1 MYVNNF
7 VMSTSILNTLNYHQ
21 TQASKHLLNIS
32 TGLKIRSVADDP
44 SGWAIGQRMDVRIR
58 SLDAA
63 NGNAQRMKSLL
74 KVADGGISSTVD
86 ILRKLKEKA
95 IEAAND
101 TATDSDRQTIQKL
114 FDQYVDQID
123 DNAYVDYNGKNL
135 LDGSRQGA
143 APATQQAY
151 TNRALSTDTTAM
163 TKLTDLARRSGD
175 SLGITD
181 SDTINI
187 SYVKEGKTY
196 SASFSAK
203 DATVEDI
210 FTKMNAIDG
219 DVFDVAGLSTT
230 SVIGT
235 DAYGEEKQ
243 TVDGENALTIKAKT
257 AGKDGAIAGFTIGI
271 TDSKGQEK
279 KSVNNVFNEFTETI
293 EPRNAASD
301 SSLYAQTSADAN
313 RGMKISLGDMR
324 AEALGLRGRDGT
336 VLSVTTK
343 EGANAAMNVLDN
355 ALSRALDQ
363 QTTVGAMSSRL
374 DYTIS
379 NLTVQSE
386 NLTDAKSTILD
397 ADMAKEML
405 AYTKENVLMQAAMA
419 MLAQNNQNAAWFLS
433 LLG

>member
-7 VMSTSILNTLNYHQ
+7 VMSTSILDTLNYHQ

-86 ILRKLKEKA
+86 ILKKLKEKA

-143 APATQQAY
+143 AQATQQAY
-151 TNRALSTDTTAM
+151 TNRALSTDTTAT
-163 TKLTDLARRSGD
+163 TKLTDLARRNGD

-293 EPRNAASD
+293 EPRNVVSD

>member
-63 NGNAQRMKSLL
+63 NSNAQQMKSLL
-74 KVADGGISSTVD
+74 KVADGGIGSTVD
-86 ILRKLKEKA
+86 ILKKLKEKA

-143 APATQQAY
+143 AQATQQAY

-343 EGANAAMNVLDN
+343 DGANAAMNVLDN

>member
-143 APATQQAY
+143 AQPTQQAY

>member
-86 ILRKLKEKA
+86 ILKKLKEKA

-143 APATQQAY
+143 AQATQQAY

-203 DATVEDI
+203 DATVKDI

>member
-7 VMSTSILNTLNYHQ
+7 VMSTNIINTLNYHQ

-63 NGNAQRMKSLL
+63 NSNAQQMKSLL

-86 ILRKLKEKA
+86 ILKKLKEKA

-123 DNAYVDYNGKNL
+123 DNAYVGYNGKNL

-143 APATQQAY
+143 AQATQQAY
-151 TNRALSTDTTAM
+151 TNRALSTDTTAT
-163 TKLTDLARRSGD
+163 TKLTDLARRNGD

-181 SDTINI
+181 SDTVNV
-187 SYVKEGKTY
+187 SYVKDGKTY

-279 KSVNNVFNEFTETI
+279 KSVNNVMSEFTETI
-293 EPRNAASD
+293 EPRNAVSD
-301 SSLYAQTSADAN
+301 GSLYAQTSADAN

-343 EGANAAMNVLDN
+343 DGANAAMNVLDN

>member
-143 APATQQAY
+143 AQATQQAY

-293 EPRNAASD
+293 EPRNAVSD
-301 SSLYAQTSADAN
+301 GSLYAQTSADAN

-397 ADMAKEML
+397 ADIAKEML

>member
-86 ILRKLKEKA
+86 ILKKLKEKA

-143 APATQQAY
+143 AQATQQAY
-151 TNRALSTDTTAM
+151 TNRALSTDTTAT
-163 TKLTDLARRSGD
+163 TKLTDLARRNGD

>member
-86 ILRKLKEKA
+86 ILKKLKEKA

-143 APATQQAY
+143 AQATQQAY
-151 TNRALSTDTTAM
+151 TNRALSTDTTAT
-163 TKLTDLARRSGD
+163 TKLTDLARRNGD

-203 DATVEDI
+203 DATVKDI

-293 EPRNAASD
+293 EPRNVVSD

>member
-21 TQASKHLLNIS
+21 TQASKHLRNIS

-143 APATQQAY
+143 AQPTQQAY

>member
-86 ILRKLKEKA
+86 ILKKLKEKA

-143 APATQQAY
+143 AQATQQAY
-151 TNRALSTDTTAM
+151 TNRALSTDTTAT
-163 TKLTDLARRSGD
+163 TKLTDLARRNGD

-181 SDTINI
+181 SDTVNI
-187 SYVKEGKTY
+187 SYVKDGKTY
-196 SASFSAK
+196 SANFSAK

-210 FTKMNAIDG
+210 FAKMNDIDG

>member
-135 LDGSRQGA
+135 LDSSRQGA
-143 APATQQAY
+143 AQATQQAY

-235 DAYGEEKQ
+235 DAYGEENQ

>member
-86 ILRKLKEKA
+86 ILKKLKEKA

-143 APATQQAY
+143 AQATQQAY
-151 TNRALSTDTTAM
+151 TNRALSTDTTAT
-163 TKLTDLARRSGD
+163 TKLTDLARRNGD

-293 EPRNAASD
+293 EPRNVVSD
-301 SSLYAQTSADAN
+301 SLLYAQTSADAN

>member
-86 ILRKLKEKA
+86 ILKKLKEKA

-143 APATQQAY
+143 AQATQQAY

-163 TKLTDLARRSGD
+163 TKLTDLARRNGD

>member
-7 VMSTSILNTLNYHQ
+7 VMSTNIINTLNYHQ

-86 ILRKLKEKA
+86 ILKKLKEKA

-143 APATQQAY
+143 AQATQQAY
-151 TNRALSTDTTAM
+151 TNRALSTDTTAT
-163 TKLTDLARRSGD
+163 TKLTDLARRNGD

-279 KSVNNVFNEFTETI
+279 KSVNNVMSEFTETI
-293 EPRNAASD
+293 EPRNAVSD
-301 SSLYAQTSADAN
+301 GSLYAQTSADAN

-343 EGANAAMNVLDN
+343 DGANAAMNVLDN

>member
-7 VMSTSILNTLNYHQ
+7 VMSTNIINTLNYHQ

-63 NGNAQRMKSLL
+63 NSNAQQMKSLL

-86 ILRKLKEKA
+86 ILKKLKEKA

-123 DNAYVDYNGKNL
+123 DNAYVGYNGKNL

-143 APATQQAY
+143 AQATQQAY
-151 TNRALSTDTTAM
+151 TNRALSTDTTAT
-163 TKLTDLARRSGD
+163 TKLTDLARRNGD

-181 SDTINI
+181 SDTVNV
-187 SYVKEGKTY
+187 SYVKDGKTY

-210 FTKMNAIDG
+210 FKKMNAING

-230 SVIGT
+230 SAIGT
-235 DAYGEEKQ
+235 DAYGTEKQ
-243 TVDGENALTIKAKT
+243 TVDGENAVTIKAKT

-279 KSVNNVFNEFTETI
+279 KSVNNVMSEFTETI
-293 EPRNAASD
+293 EPRNAVSD
-301 SSLYAQTSADAN
+301 GSLYAQTSADAN

-343 EGANAAMNVLDN
+343 DGANAAMNVLDN

>member
-86 ILRKLKEKA
+86 ILKKLKEKA

-143 APATQQAY
+143 AQATQQAY
-151 TNRALSTDTTAM
+151 TNRALSTDTTAT
-163 TKLTDLARRSGD
+163 TKLTDLARRNGD

-203 DATVEDI
+203 DATVKDI

>member
-143 APATQQAY
+143 AQATQQAY

-163 TKLTDLARRSGD
+163 TKLTDLARRNGD

-181 SDTINI
+181 SDTVNI
-187 SYVKEGKTY
+187 SYVKDGKTY
-196 SASFSAK
+196 SANFSAK

-210 FTKMNAIDG
+210 FAKMNDIDG

>member
-7 VMSTSILNTLNYHQ
+7 VMSTNIINTLNYHQ

-143 APATQQAY
+143 AQATQQAY
-151 TNRALSTDTTAM
+151 TNRALSTDTTAT
-163 TKLTDLARRSGD
+163 TKLTDLARRNGD

-293 EPRNAASD
+293 EPRNVVSD

>member
-1 MYVNNF
+1 
-7 VMSTSILNTLNYHQ
+7 MSTSILNTLNYHQ

-143 APATQQAY
+143 AQATQQAY

>member
-86 ILRKLKEKA
+86 ILKKLKEKA

-143 APATQQAY
+143 AQATQQAY
-151 TNRALSTDTTAM
+151 TNRALSTDTTAT
-163 TKLTDLARRSGD
+163 TKLTDLARRNGD

-293 EPRNAASD
+293 EPRNVVSD

-419 MLAQNNQNAAWFLS
+419 MLAKNNQNAAWFLS

>member
-143 APATQQAY
+143 AQATQQAY

>member
-7 VMSTSILNTLNYHQ
+7 VMSTNIINTLNYHQ

-143 APATQQAY
+143 AQATQQAY
-151 TNRALSTDTTAM
+151 TNRALSTDTTAT
-163 TKLTDLARRSGD
+163 TKLTDLARRNGD

>member
-143 APATQQAY
+143 AQATQQAY
-151 TNRALSTDTTAM
+151 TNRALSTDTTAT
-163 TKLTDLARRSGD
+163 TKLTDLARRNGD

-293 EPRNAASD
+293 EPRNVVSD

>member
-1 MYVNNF
+1 
-7 VMSTSILNTLNYHQ
+7 
-21 TQASKHLLNIS
+21 
-32 TGLKIRSVADDP
+32 
-44 SGWAIGQRMDVRIR
+44 MDVRIR

-86 ILRKLKEKA
+86 ILKKLKEKA

-143 APATQQAY
+143 AQATQQAY

-203 DATVEDI
+203 DATVKDI

-293 EPRNAASD
+293 EPRNVVSD

>member
-143 APATQQAY
+143 AQATQQAY

-163 TKLTDLARRSGD
+163 TKLTDPARRSGD

-293 EPRNAASD
+293 EPRNAVSD

>member
-86 ILRKLKEKA
+86 ILKKLKEKA

-143 APATQQAY
+143 AQATQQAY
-151 TNRALSTDTTAM
+151 TNRALSTDTTAT

>member
-86 ILRKLKEKA
+86 ILKKLKEKA

-143 APATQQAY
+143 AQATQQAY
-151 TNRALSTDTTAM
+151 TNRALSTDTTAT
-163 TKLTDLARRSGD
+163 TKLTDLARRNGD

-293 EPRNAASD
+293 EPRNAVSD

-336 VLSVTTK
+336 VLSVTTQ
-343 EGANAAMNVLDN
+343 EGANAAMNALDN

-363 QTTVGAMSSRL
+363 QTTVGAMASRL

>member
-135 LDGSRQGA
+135 LDSSRQGA
-143 APATQQAY
+143 AQATQQAY

>member
-74 KVADGGISSTVD
+74 KVADGGIISTVD

-143 APATQQAY
+143 AQATQQAY

>member
-86 ILRKLKEKA
+86 ILKKLKEKA

-143 APATQQAY
+143 AQATQQAY
-151 TNRALSTDTTAM
+151 TNRALSTDTTAT
-163 TKLTDLARRSGD
+163 TKLTDLARRNGD

-219 DVFDVAGLSTT
+219 DVFDVAGLSPT

-293 EPRNAASD
+293 EPRNVVSD

>member
-143 APATQQAY
+143 AQATQQAY
-151 TNRALSTDTTAM
+151 TNRALSTDTTAT
-163 TKLTDLARRSGD
+163 TKLTDLARRNGD

-181 SDTINI
+181 SDTVNI
-187 SYVKEGKTY
+187 SYVKDGKTY
-196 SASFSAK
+196 SANFSAK

-210 FTKMNAIDG
+210 FAKMNDIDG

>member
-86 ILRKLKEKA
+86 ILKKLKEKA

-143 APATQQAY
+143 AQATQQAY
-151 TNRALSTDTTAM
+151 TNRALSTDTTAT
-163 TKLTDLARRSGD
+163 TKLTDLARRNGD

-293 EPRNAASD
+293 EPRNAVSD

>member
-143 APATQQAY
+143 AQATQQAY

-203 DATVEDI
+203 DATVKDI

>member
-1 MYVNNF
+1 
-7 VMSTSILNTLNYHQ
+7 MSTSILNTLNYHQ

-143 APATQQAY
+143 AQATQQAY

-293 EPRNAASD
+293 EPRNVVSD

>member
-143 APATQQAY
+143 AQATQQAY
-151 TNRALSTDTTAM
+151 TNRALSTDTTAT

-210 FTKMNAIDG
+210 FTKMNDIDG

>member
-143 APATQQAY
+143 AQATQQAY

-293 EPRNAASD
+293 EPRNVVSD

>member
-86 ILRKLKEKA
+86 ILKKLKEKA

-143 APATQQAY
+143 AQATQQAY
-151 TNRALSTDTTAM
+151 TNRALSTDTTAT
-163 TKLTDLARRSGD
+163 TKLTDLARRNGD

-293 EPRNAASD
+293 EPRNVVSD

>member
-143 APATQQAY
+143 AQATQQAY

-181 SDTINI
+181 SDIINI

-405 AYTKENVLMQAAMA
+405 TYTKENVLMQAAMA

>member
-44 SGWAIGQRMDVRIR
+44 SGWAIGQRMDVRMR

-143 APATQQAY
+143 AQATQQAY
-151 TNRALSTDTTAM
+151 TNRALSTDTTAT
-163 TKLTDLARRSGD
+163 TKLTDPARRSGD